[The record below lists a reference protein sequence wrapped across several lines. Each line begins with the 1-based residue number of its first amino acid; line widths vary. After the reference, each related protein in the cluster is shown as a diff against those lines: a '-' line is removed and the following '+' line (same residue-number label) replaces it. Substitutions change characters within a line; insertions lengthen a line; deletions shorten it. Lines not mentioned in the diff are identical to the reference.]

1 MNSKLTLTAF
11 VLLTLTLSCAGA
23 ELAPTDP
30 APDDTSEIRYEVFGM
45 D

>member
-11 VLLTLTLSCAGA
+11 VLLTLSCAGA